1 MPRTA
6 VLLCALAPALLFA
19 DPPKDTKDTPAPTSS
34 DKLAA
39 DERIIGEVKGHSQLM
54 KNLQHLSDVI
64 GPRVTGSANLEK
76 ANRWAEK
83 KFTEYGLTNVKLEPW
98 EIPVKWERGTASL
111 TLTEPNAGKRL
122 LVASAGWVPGT
133 KGKLT
138 APVVFLEAKTKDDLA
153 KYKGT
158 LRGAVVL
165 TRPPADVK
173 PITDLT
179 YLNPA
184 DKPKPDPNK
193 PAEKGP
199 SLEEQKA
206 YQEALAEFLRAEG
219 VACVLRD
226 SAKPHGLLTMTGGWP
241 TGDRGQPEP
250 PTSLFIAHEHY
261 ALLHRLATAADGPKP
276 TVELE
281 VTNTFTP
288 GPITVYNTVS
298 EIPGTDKPDEIVVVG
313 AHLDSWDLGTGTMD
327 NGTGSCV
334 VLETARTLAA
344 LAKAG
349 HKPKRTIR
357 FCLFSGEEQGLHGS
371 KEYAKRHKDEL
382 PKHSAALV
390 HDTGTGKVLGF
401 GLQGREAVKAV
412 LDGELEA
419 LAKVDGWKGLTLK
432 KLGGTDHLAF
442 EAQGVPGFACDQD
455 MDEYRLVHHTQTDT
469 FDHAK
474 EPNLLQGA
482 EVIGVTAWRI
492 ANLPDLLPREKKDEP
507 KKDDTKKDDPK
518 KEEKKDEPK
527 K

>member
-6 VLLCALAPALLFA
+6 ALLLALVPSLLFA
-19 DPPKDTKDTPAPTSS
+19 DPPKDKPAPTSA

-39 DERIIGEVKGHSQLM
+39 DEKIVAEVKDHSQLM

-98 EIPVKWERGTASL
+98 EIPMAWERGTASL
-111 TLTEPNAGKRL
+111 KLTEPNSGKQL
-122 LVASAGWVPGT
+122 TVASAAWVPGT
-133 KGKLT
+133 KGKIT
-138 APVVFLEAKTKDDLA
+138 APVVYLDAKTKDDLA
-153 KYKGT
+153 KYKGK
-158 LRGAVVL
+158 LKGAVVL
-165 TRPPADVK
+165 PRPPAEVK

-184 DKPKPDPNK
+184 DRPKPDPNK
-193 PAEKGP
+193 PLEKGP
-199 SLEEQKA
+199 SFAEQKA
-206 YQEALAEFLRAEG
+206 YQDALGEFLRTEG
-219 VACVLRD
+219 VACILRD
-226 SAKPHGLLTMTGGWP
+226 AAKPHGLLVMTGSWP
-241 TGDRGQPEP
+241 SGDRGQPEP
-250 PTSLFIAHEHY
+250 LTSLFIIHEHY
-261 ALLHRLATAADGPKP
+261 TLLHRLATSPDGPKP

-281 VTNTFTP
+281 VTNKFTP
-288 GPITVYNTVS
+288 GPITVYNTVAEITGS
-298 EIPGTDKPDEIVVVG
+298 EKPDEIVVVG

-334 VLETARTLAA
+334 VLEVARTLAA

-349 HKPKRTIR
+349 QRPKRTIR

-371 KEYAKRHKDEL
+371 KAYVKRHKDEL
-382 PKHSAALV
+382 GKHSAALV

-401 GLQGREAVKAV
+401 GLQGRESVKTV
-412 LDGELEA
+412 LDPELES

-442 EAQGVPGFACDQD
+442 EAEKVPGFACDQD
-455 MDEYRLVHHTQTDT
+455 IDEYRLVHHTQTDT

-482 EVIGVTAWRI
+482 QVMGVTAWRI
-492 ANLPDLLPREKKDEP
+492 ANLPELLPRDKKEEP
-507 KKDDTKKDDPK
+507 KK
-518 KEEKKDEPK
+518 EK
-527 K
+527 